1 MSVDTKAVQGRRK
14 LHFESLDEIVA
25 DAQRLV
31 DSPNTKMLGN
41 WPLERILSHLTMALN
56 RSVDGFNAKA
66 PIFIRLIGRFV
77 KSGIL
82 RKGMPAGRML
92 PKEVVVS
99 FYPEVPSTQHAMR
112 NLAAAVQRVGKEQM
126 TANHPVFGKMTHEE
140 WRQLHL
146 RHSELHLS
154 FAVPG

>member
-1 MSVDTKAVQGRRK
+1 MSVDTKTVQGRRN

-25 DAQRLV
+25 DAQKLV
-31 DSPNTKMLGN
+31 NSPTTKMLGN
-41 WPLERILSHLTMALN
+41 WPLERILSHLAMALN

-66 PIFIRLIGRFV
+66 SIFIRLIGPFI
-77 KSGIL
+77 KGGIL

-99 FYPEVPSTQHAMR
+99 FYPEVPSPQDALQ
-112 NLAAAVQRVGKEQM
+112 NLALAVERVGKEKM
-126 TANHPVFGKMTHEE
+126 TAAHPVFGKMTHEE

-154 FAVPG
+154 FALPG